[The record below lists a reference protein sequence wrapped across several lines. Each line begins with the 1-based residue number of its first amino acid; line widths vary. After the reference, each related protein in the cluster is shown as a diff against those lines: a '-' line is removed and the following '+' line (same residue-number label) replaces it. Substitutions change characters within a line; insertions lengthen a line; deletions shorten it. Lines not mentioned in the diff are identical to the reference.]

1 MRKIIAS
8 FNMSLDG
15 DTDHMDEWHFQYFG
29 KDAQDFARE
38 QLFASD
44 ALLMG
49 RKTYEGFAK
58 AWPTMEEETGEF
70 GVRMNNLPHYVVS
83 ATLEE
88 EKATWNNTTII
99 RENILDEVAKLKE
112 ESGQDILM
120 YGYGPVAHALLKG
133 GLLDEIRVWLHPILS
148 GHGEPDGLLFRDGT
162 NIPLELAE
170 TKPLDTGV
178 IILTYRP
185 AAKTPVE

>member
-29 KDAQDFARE
+29 KDAQDFAME

-49 RKTYEGFAK
+49 RKTYEGFSQ
-58 AWPTMEEETGEF
+58 AWPNMLEETGEF

-83 ATLEE
+83 ATLPE
-88 EKATWNNTTII
+88 EKATWTNTTII
-99 RENILDEVAKLKE
+99 RENVLEEVAKLKE

-120 YGYGPVAHALLKG
+120 YGYGPLAHELLKG
-133 GLLDEIRVWLHPILS
+133 GLLDEIRVWLHPHLS
-148 GHGEPDGLLFRDGT
+148 GHGDPETLFFRDGT
-162 NIPLELAE
+162 NLPLELAD
-170 TKPLDTGV
+170 TKTLDTGV

-185 AAKTPVE
+185 APNTQ

>member
-8 FNMSLDG
+8 FNLSLDG
-15 DTDHMDEWHFQYFG
+15 DTDHMEEWHFQYFG
-29 KDAQDFARE
+29 KDAQDFARD

-49 RKTYEGFAK
+49 RKTYEGFAQ
-58 AWPTMEEETGEF
+58 AWPNMEEETGEF

-83 ATLEE
+83 ATLAED
-88 EKATWNNTTII
+88 KATWNNTTII
-99 RENILDEVAKLKE
+99 RDNVLDEVARLKE
-112 ESGQDILM
+112 EPGQDILM
-120 YGYGPVAHALLKG
+120 YGYGPLAHALLKG

-148 GHGEPDGLLFRDGT
+148 GHGDPETLFFRDGT

-170 TKPLDTGV
+170 TKTLDTGV
-178 IILTYRP
+178 IILHYRP
-185 AAKTPVE
+185 AAETAAE

>member
-15 DTDHMDEWHFQYFG
+15 DTEHLDEWHFQYFG
-29 KDAQDFARE
+29 KDAQDFAME
-38 QLFASD
+38 QLFACD

-49 RKTYEGFAK
+49 RKTYEGFAE
-58 AWPTMEEETGEF
+58 AWPTMEAETGEF

-83 ATLEE
+83 ATLAE

-99 RENILDEVAKLKE
+99 RENVLDEVAKLKE
-112 ESGQDILM
+112 EPGQDILM

-148 GHGEPDGLLFRDGT
+148 GHGEPAGLFFRDGT

-178 IILTYRP
+178 VILTYRP
-185 AAKTPVE
+185 AAK